1 MKHWQSSCAG
11 QAEGWA
17 REIREQ
23 GSLGIK
29 RSRGWLERGFVQA
42 IEGTVRA
49 ALMMKVNVRVLR
61 RTDLPS
67 GNRVR

>member
-1 MKHWQSSCAG
+1 VGGLKAALCT
-11 QAEGWA
+11 
-17 REIREQ
+17 
-23 GSLGIK
+23 
-29 RSRGWLERGFVQA
+29 A